1 MINPLRLLFVL
12 VFFFGTTLGSI
23 GQGINKNIWIFGDCT
38 PTGRTILNFDPIDN
52 EANVIALDPTAIA
65 GQQTLGTNTIATVI
79 DQASGKLLFY
89 SNGALFINGNHDAVV
104 GSNLD
109 GDETEPQSVAIA
121 VGSFAQDPLV
131 TDNYFI
137 FYHTPGKNLGFQQ
150 LEYNQSFGVQ
160 KVGGP
165 NNSFRSNV
173 ASVIE
178 LVDEAKPNVNNNS
191 FLFYYDFAAGNL
203 HALHINGV
211 NPSAWPD
218 VSVPLL
224 PPGIVP
230 VSIRFN
236 EQSNQVAVVS
246 STGEVAFVKFDR
258 ATRSFD
264 PASIILTSLPT
275 PTAQPKAITF
285 DPTGTKSYVT
295 IGNELYQIDLLSGPN
310 PIPVLVPGITGVQE
324 LFDVQLAPNGKVYF
338 LYSPIGSTEVKLGE
352 IEIPS
357 LAATDPGFIVNMDPF
372 PSVNFCGK
380 MFPNFSTTVY
390 ITPTVDIILPPLPAT
405 GEFCADNPI
414 QLVSKITPANLVPVS
429 FQWTVSSAVP
439 TTPTT
444 PPSSGPTNFDVAH
457 LILAATGTAT
467 VELVV
472 TFKDHPPVTATSQT
486 VNFSTSPV
494 PDVQL
499 NPNPYEVVCPCQN
512 PKNPKPMDNEGV
524 DLSKWLQ
531 VDGNPAPATGF
542 EYFWSAFPEKGW
554 TPNPEAK
561 VCEPGIYYVMVRRL
575 GELCYGL
582 AEVLVEVV
590 DNATGDGLEA
600 GRNGKWFF
608 GDKAGI
614 DFNTFPLFPSNVT
627 KSAPRPL
634 NVPALGN
641 LAPPITIQNKH
652 PQTIQYGVDVFY
664 DVAGNVI
671 FYSDGEKVWDFGHD
685 PIPIDPT
692 GAFPTLG
699 GDKSASQS
707 TLIIPYP
714 NPNQQ
719 TARSLFYIFT
729 SEVNAPYRVKFSML
743 DLAQGSST
751 AASPGNYLGTVAS
764 SNHLLLPEAT
774 QQMAGFQEIDK
785 SFVAFKE
792 MGSGR
797 YRVHKIDQ
805 DGIHAPIFSES
816 GNFTP
821 FDKIISG
828 ALQFSRGGKYLASV
842 YSYLEAG
849 VERSTVEV
857 FEFDK
862 TTGNLSLSLY
872 ASFELPGKGHGIEI
886 SEDETRL
893 FVSLDDSIREF
904 FIEPQAPPPLG
915 PTGISTSTNPFNTC
929 FSGSSSVL
937 ARSLCIKNSSASI
950 GTPNFKYRSLQRG
963 PAPANSVFVAVE
975 NQSFVYQIN
984 EGSGLLNKSNVT
996 PRLGMTPNSARVL
1009 NGLPRYNVPIP
1020 KSSGLDTPSL
1030 IGLNEMC
1037 LTVAPPARPPVTGTA
1052 AYALSISGE
1061 DLDQHTFR
1069 FEREFEG
1076 KVTVPTGIIPFQSPI
1091 NPTDWTITFTQ
1102 PGIYSIFV
1110 TVQRCGYTFDELV
1123 KKVDIYAPPFIL
1135 PDTINFCDD
1144 GSPLEIK
1151 ALNDAFYTMA
1161 DFEIEWRRAD
1171 PITLIPFGPV
1181 ISTDNKLVLTN
1192 PAGIGQYVVTAK
1204 HKFRTDPC
1212 PSSTSVFIGPPRGLD
1227 LGIVNSTICFD
1238 GTLIA
1243 FPYLPPSPPSVSSGD
1258 IGTFRIFKTG
1268 VIRKLVYEASNSSIL
1283 TLPVK
1288 NKLPAGDYELEFE
1301 VLDALALSSSGPNAP
1316 KCLLS
1321 FMKPFT
1327 ILPEPRIDFV
1337 VTNATDCS
1345 TATGEIL
1352 LRNVDPSFNITINGL
1367 PLGSLSPTPIANL
1380 AAREVKIT
1388 GLSAGSYLVVVE
1400 NSGCDF
1406 STNILVRVATQ
1417 KVKIPEFS
1425 FEVEPIRCNSP
1436 LTKGQL
1442 TINFPAG
1449 FSGKYQIV
1457 NPFSTPSTVIS
1468 GNVLP
1473 VSKKTVEYLDA
1484 GTYKLDFFDANN
1496 CFLTSFTFE
1505 VIDEIGKTISLTQY
1519 FCPLV
1524 TPNPTIELPSFLNL
1538 ADPNITGV
1546 TWKDSTGLI
1555 LTPPT
1560 GTVFRAPSRG
1570 TYSLEVDYGGCVMK
1584 FEINLLEQCSI
1595 QYTLPNTLRL
1605 STSPKGRSGT
1615 NFQDNVL
1622 TLVTSNFVK
1631 NVNALVY
1638 NRWGQLIHVTEYNSQ
1653 TAEASFNEVI
1663 WDGKVNGQFVPI
1675 GTYVVVLFL
1684 TDLDDKVEKFTNS
1697 VLVLS

>member
-1 MINPLRLLFVL
+1 
-12 VFFFGTTLGSI
+12 
-23 GQGINKNIWIFGDCT
+23 
-38 PTGRTILNFDPIDN
+38 
-52 EANVIALDPTAIA
+52 
-65 GQQTLGTNTIATVI
+65 
-79 DQASGKLLFY
+79 
-89 SNGALFINGNHDAVV
+89 
-104 GSNLD
+104 
-109 GDETEPQSVAIA
+109 
-121 VGSFAQDPLV
+121 
-131 TDNYFI
+131 
-137 FYHTPGKNLGFQQ
+137 
-150 LEYNQSFGVQ
+150 
-160 KVGGP
+160 
-165 NNSFRSNV
+165 
-173 ASVIE
+173 
-178 LVDEAKPNVNNNS
+178 
-191 FLFYYDFAAGNL
+191 
-203 HALHINGV
+203 
-211 NPSAWPD
+211 
-218 VSVPLL
+218 
-224 PPGIVP
+224 
-230 VSIRFN
+230 
-236 EQSNQVAVVS
+236 
-246 STGEVAFVKFDR
+246 
-258 ATRSFD
+258 
-264 PASIILTSLPT
+264 
-275 PTAQPKAITF
+275 
-285 DPTGTKSYVT
+285 
-295 IGNELYQIDLLSGPN
+295 
-310 PIPVLVPGITGVQE
+310 
-324 LFDVQLAPNGKVYF
+324 
-338 LYSPIGSTEVKLGE
+338 
-352 IEIPS
+352 
-357 LAATDPGFIVNMDPF
+357 
-372 PSVNFCGK
+372 
-380 MFPNFSTTVY
+380 
-390 ITPTVDIILPPLPAT
+390 
-405 GEFCADNPI
+405 
-414 QLVSKITPANLVPVS
+414 
-429 FQWTVSSAVP
+429 
-439 TTPTT
+439 
-444 PPSSGPTNFDVAH
+444 
-457 LILAATGTAT
+457 
-467 VELVV
+467 
-472 TFKDHPPVTATSQT
+472 
-486 VNFSTSPV
+486 
-494 PDVQL
+494 
-499 NPNPYEVVCPCQN
+499 
-512 PKNPKPMDNEGV
+512 
-524 DLSKWLQ
+524 
-531 VDGNPAPATGF
+531 
-542 EYFWSAFPEKGW
+542 
-554 TPNPEAK
+554 
-561 VCEPGIYYVMVRRL
+561 
-575 GELCYGL
+575 
-582 AEVLVEVV
+582 
-590 DNATGDGLEA
+590 
-600 GRNGKWFF
+600 
-608 GDKAGI
+608 
-614 DFNTFPLFPSNVT
+614 
-627 KSAPRPL
+627 
-634 NVPALGN
+634 
-641 LAPPITIQNKH
+641 
-652 PQTIQYGVDVFY
+652 
-664 DVAGNVI
+664 
-671 FYSDGEKVWDFGHD
+671 
-685 PIPIDPT
+685 
-692 GAFPTLG
+692 
-699 GDKSASQS
+699 
-707 TLIIPYP
+707 
-714 NPNQQ
+714 
-719 TARSLFYIFT
+719 
-729 SEVNAPYRVKFSML
+729 
-743 DLAQGSST
+743 
-751 AASPGNYLGTVAS
+751 
-764 SNHLLLPEAT
+764 
-774 QQMAGFQEIDK
+774 
-785 SFVAFKE
+785 

-821 FDKIISG
+821 SDRIISG

-842 YSYLEAG
+842 YSYLG
-849 VERSTVEV
+849 SLGNQSTVEV

-862 TTGNLSLSLY
+862 TSGGLSLY
-872 ASFELPGKGHGIEI
+872 ASFELNGKGHGIEI
-886 SEDETRL
+886 SADETRL

-904 FIEPQAPPPLG
+904 FIGAQAPPPLG

-929 FSGSSSVL
+929 FAGSSSVL

-963 PAPANSVFVAVE
+963 PVPANSIFVAVE
-975 NQSFVYQIN
+975 NQRFVYQIN
-984 EGSGLLNKSNVT
+984 ERTGLLNKSSVIQ
-996 PRLGMTPNSARVL
+996 RLGMTPNSARVL

-1020 KSSGLDTPSL
+1020 KSSSL
-1030 IGLNEMC
+1030 KAPVLSGLNEMC
-1037 LTVAPPARPPVTGTA
+1037 LTVQSPARPPVTGIAGYLLT
-1052 AYALSISGE
+1052 INEE
-1061 DLDQHTFR
+1061 DLDVITFR
-1069 FEREFEG
+1069 FERLFEG
-1076 KVTVPTGIIPFQSPI
+1076 KVTIPAPASITIDPPDPNDLLRLPNQ
-1091 NPTDWTITFTQ
+1091 WRITFTQ
-1102 PGIYSIFV
+1102 PGIYSIYV
-1110 TVQRCGYTFDELV
+1110 LVQRCDFTFSELV

-1151 ALNDAFYTMA
+1151 ALNDAFYSMA
-1161 DFEIEWRRAD
+1161 DFDIEWVKGIPGPLPGSFI
-1171 PITLIPFGPV
+1171 PIGPPIPG
-1181 ISTDNKLVLTN
+1181 NKLVLTN
-1192 PAGIGQYVVTAK
+1192 PTSDIGLYQVTAT
-1204 HKFRTDPC
+1204 HKFRSDPC

-1258 IGTFRIFKTG
+1258 KGTFRIYKSGMTG
-1268 VIRKLVYEASNSSIL
+1268 NPVFEVTNSSIL

-1321 FMKPFT
+1321 FKESFR

-1457 NPFSTPSTVIS
+1457 NPFSTPSTVIIGS
-1468 GNVLP
+1468 AIP
-1473 VSKKTVEYLDA
+1473 ISKKAIELLDA
-1484 GTYKLDFFDANN
+1484 GTYKLDFFDTNN

-1524 TPNPTIELPSFLNL
+1524 TPNPTIDIPNL
-1538 ADPNITGV
+1538 SPFVKFNITGA
-1546 TWKDSTGLI
+1546 TWRDSTGLI

-1560 GTVFRAPSRG
+1560 GTVFRAPSKG